1 VLTEPVNL
9 GFEGD
14 CSEYASRTL
23 LIGPTNFSNVA
34 ALRTRLPWLVAR
46 PSGQRTSAGMSDRLG
61 LATPGRVR
69 AVRAVPGKIPPILA
83 HQSIGPVLKEMGSD
97 SYLRFHGRL
106 AGLLRAHAKEY
117 ARNLETHFSRH
128 LMPLVAT

>member
-9 GFEGD
+9 TGFEGD
-14 CSEYASRTL
+14 CSRYAGRTL
-23 LIGPTNFSNVA
+23 LIGPTIPSNVA

-46 PSGQRTSAGMSDRLG
+46 PSAGMSDRLR

-69 AVRAVPGKIPPILA
+69 AVRAVPGKIPPIFA
-83 HQSIGPVLKEMGSD
+83 HQSIGSVLKEMGSD
-97 SYLRFHGRL
+97 GYLRFHGRL

-117 ARNLETHFSRH
+117 ARNPEIHLSRH
-128 LMPLVAT
+128 LMPFVAT